1 MAFGSYKDIPLA
13 DLVPYE
19 RNARTHSELQ
29 VSQLARSMN
38 EFGFT
43 NPVLVDEQNRVIAGH
58 GRMLAAA
65 KLGMAVV
72 PAW

>member
-19 RNARTHSELQ
+19 RNARTHSDLQ

-43 NPVLVDEQNRVIAGH
+43 NPGYVDVIIGRWEQFT
-58 GRMLAAA
+58 GRTAELIS
-65 KLGMAVV
+65 
-72 PAW
+72 